1 MDKIWMSENVWFSHH
16 TYATVLEHAYVRWAE
31 FIELSDC
38 GGDAAAAAADGMY
51 VVHKAAYRMNSDR
64 TIVRLRCAFNQ
75 KFSISILD
83 FLRWWIHSSNMLE
96 SPLSFQGWN
105 IPSWNEPYGVLLIGQ
120 SHFLAGMKQK
130 EPLGQSQQER
140 SAPIIPLHQHRNGTW
155 IDCFGHRQI
164 VVVRDTAELTHIPAY
179 SVSTLL

>member
-1 MDKIWMSENVWFSHH
+1 MDKFWMSENVWFSHH

-96 SPLSFQGWN
+96 SPLSF
-105 IPSWNEPYGVLLIGQ
+105 EVL
-120 SHFLAGMKQK
+120 K
-130 EPLGQSQQER
+130 
-140 SAPIIPLHQHRNGTW
+140 
-155 IDCFGHRQI
+155 
-164 VVVRDTAELTHIPAY
+164 Y
-179 SVSTLL
+179 TLLKWTIWSVIDWSITFLSWHETKRAPGPIAAGKIRTNYSTSSTPEWYLNRLLRS